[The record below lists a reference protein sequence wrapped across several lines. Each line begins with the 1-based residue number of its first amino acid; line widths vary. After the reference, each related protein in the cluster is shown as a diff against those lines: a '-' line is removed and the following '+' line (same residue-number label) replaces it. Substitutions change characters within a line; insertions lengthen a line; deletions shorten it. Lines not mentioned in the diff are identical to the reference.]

1 MSLTDNQIIH
11 LGDGSLGLNET
22 LEVEQL
28 AVSVVPARVHA
39 LEQEGG

>member
-11 LGDGSLGLNET
+11 PGDGGLGLNEI

>member
-1 MSLTDNQIIH
+1 MGLTDNQIIH
-11 LGDGSLGLNET
+11 PADGGLGLNEI